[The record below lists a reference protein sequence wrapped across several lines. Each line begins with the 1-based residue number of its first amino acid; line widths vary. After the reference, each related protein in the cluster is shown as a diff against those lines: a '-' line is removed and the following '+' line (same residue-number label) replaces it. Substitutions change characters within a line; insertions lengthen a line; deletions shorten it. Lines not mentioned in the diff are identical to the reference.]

1 MNPLTASVKK
11 IYVYLF
17 ARKAFYNV
25 NLYLY
30 KLSMRGL
37 GILNY
42 ENETVSGEKAFVK
55 QMVAGGKLMSGV
67 VLDIGANH
75 GNYAAMLRKL
85 KVKLPIFAFE
95 PHPAAFAKLEQTA
108 AEYDFT
114 AIQQGASNETTTA
127 LIYDY
132 AGGEGSEH
140 ASMYKEVIAGFRNSA
155 VDEVH
160 ISLTTIDEFVETNHI
175 SRIALLKIDTEG
187 NELNVLKGARQT
199 IAAGL
204 IDAVQVEFNE
214 MNVIARTFL
223 KDIITALPGYD
234 FYRLLPNGLLPLGK
248 YVAANL
254 EIFAFQNIVALRKKI
269 SKHSGPP

>member
-254 EIFAFQNIVALRKKI
+254 EIFAFQNIVALRKKDQ
-269 SKHSGPP
+269 